1 MTCKNGVVNEIWT
14 RNHADIPLRPRFAVL
29 ASGSFFS
36 GGLVAERNGIR
47 EPILGLDVLQTATRE
62 VNGIRAIFC
71 AATVAAVRCN
81 H

>member
-47 EPILGLDVLQTATRE
+47 ADSRP
-62 VNGIRAIFC
+62 
-71 AATVAAVRCN
+71 
-81 H
+81 